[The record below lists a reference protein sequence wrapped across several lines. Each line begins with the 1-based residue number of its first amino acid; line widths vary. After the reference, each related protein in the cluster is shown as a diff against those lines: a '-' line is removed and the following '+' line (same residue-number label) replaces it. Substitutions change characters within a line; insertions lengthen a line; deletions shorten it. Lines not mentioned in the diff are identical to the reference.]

1 MTDIF
6 LSWTMG
12 KGCAG
17 SQNSYKKWKLT
28 KQSAPVSFGF
38 GKEIR
43 DGESCNMLE
52 PEGGKGSYVLLV
64 SQVRGLAGMWTW
76 CVFKC

>member
-1 MTDIF
+1 MQAPKTLIKNGNWF
-6 LSWTMG
+6 LCSM
-12 KGCAG
+12 
-17 SQNSYKKWKLT
+17 LVT

-43 DGESCNMLE
+43 DGEGCNMLE

-64 SQVRGLAGMWTW
+64 SQVGGLAGMWTW